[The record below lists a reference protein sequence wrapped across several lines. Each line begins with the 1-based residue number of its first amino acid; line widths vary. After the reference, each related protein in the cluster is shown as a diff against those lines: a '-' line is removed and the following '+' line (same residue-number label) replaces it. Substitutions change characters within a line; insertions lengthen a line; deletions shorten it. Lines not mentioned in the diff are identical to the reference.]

1 MKMVNL
7 KKNKTITLTTKLSDH
22 WPTVTLGGKETM
34 NKPESNEAAGYVAM
48 LECSCGNES
57 VGDMWVEAHV
67 CTSETTIA
75 ELMQWKRKHPN
86 GKRLSIT
93 QAT

>member
-1 MKMVNL
+1 MNEE
-7 KKNKTITLTTKLSDH
+7 TKL
-22 WPTVTLGGKETM
+22 PTIRDSETPDA
-34 NKPESNEAAGYVAM
+34 KGRCAPASCYYVAM

-57 VGDMWVEAHV
+57 VGDMWAEAHV
-67 CTSETTIA
+67 CTPETTIA
-75 ELMQWKRKHPN
+75 ELMQWKEKHPN

>member
-1 MKMVNL
+1 MKQP
-7 KKNKTITLTTKLSDH
+7 D
-22 WPTVTLGGKETM
+22 
-34 NKPESNEAAGYVAM
+34 SNEASERARGSLERAGYVAM
-48 LECSCGNES
+48 LECSAGNEN

-67 CTSETTIA
+67 CTADTTIA
-75 ELMQWKRKHPN
+75 ELMQWKGKHPC